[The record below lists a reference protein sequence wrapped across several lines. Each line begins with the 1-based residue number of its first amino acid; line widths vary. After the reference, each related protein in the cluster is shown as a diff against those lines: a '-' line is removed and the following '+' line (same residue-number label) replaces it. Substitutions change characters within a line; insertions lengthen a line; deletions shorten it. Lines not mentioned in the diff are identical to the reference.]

1 MINPRIIRESRGGTK
16 KVKEY
21 YQIHELAKLFDL
33 CPDTLRYYE
42 EKGLLHPARGENR
55 YRRYGI
61 QDVCT
66 LNIIRALRE
75 LDLPT
80 RTIRDYLE
88 RRSVGETM
96 ALLDREEEL
105 LDRRMAELE
114 EAKREAAER
123 RQRLERYRAVEALRP
138 EWVVEEARPY
148 VFLEED
154 FILEKEIDFQLKR
167 LAQRHQDYIQ
177 IIGSQCMG
185 AALDQDSLERGVYN
199 HFSRVFF
206 LTRPGLPCDDR
217 LPAGEYAR
225 LYYRGPY
232 EALEDHL
239 TLLTGFVTAEGRRPA
254 GPPLELYRIDA
265 HDTNRVEEYVT
276 ELQIRVEG

>member
-1 MINPRIIRESRGGTK
+1 M
-16 KVKEY
+16 KEF

-42 EKGLLHPARGENR
+42 EKGLLHPVRGENR
-55 YRRYGI
+55 YRMYGI

-80 RTIRDYLE
+80 REIGTYLE
-88 RRSVGETM
+88 RRSVGETLELLTREE
-96 ALLDREEEL
+96 ALLQ
-105 LDRRMAELE
+105 RRMAELE
-114 EAKREAAER
+114 RARQEAEDR
-123 RQRLERYRAVEALRP
+123 RRRLERYRSVA
-138 EWVVEEARPY
+138 EERTELVREPDRPY
-148 VFLEED
+148 VFLEKD

-167 LAQRHQDYIQ
+167 LEHRHQDYIQ
-177 IIGSQCMG
+177 VIGSQCMG
-185 AALDQDSLERGVYN
+185 AALDEESLKAGIYN

-206 LTRPGLPCDDR
+206 LTSEGLPYDDI

-232 EALEDHL
+232 DRLREHLER
-239 TLLTGFVTAEGRRPA
+239 LLSDLRKMGRRPVGA
-254 GPPLELYRIDA
+254 PLELYRIDA
-265 HDTNRVEEYVT
+265 HDTNLETEYVT
-276 ELQIRVEG
+276 ELQVRLCAP

>member
-1 MINPRIIRESRGGTK
+1 M
-16 KVKEY
+16 KEY
-21 YQIHELAKLFDL
+21 NHSYESASLLAL

-80 RTIRDYLE
+80 QTIRGYLE
-88 RRSVGETM
+88 RRSVGETL

-105 LDRRMAELE
+105 LVRRMAELE
-114 EAKREAAER
+114 EARQEAEDR

-138 EWVVEEARPY
+138 EWVTEEERPY

-185 AALDQDSLERGVYN
+185 AAVDQSSLERGIFN

-206 LTRPGLPCDDR
+206 LTKPGLPYDDR

-232 EALEDHL
+232 EALERHL
-239 TLLTGFVTAEGRRPA
+239 ALLTGFVSAAGRRPA

>member
-1 MINPRIIRESRGGTK
+1 M
-16 KVKEY
+16 KEF

-42 EKGLLHPARGENR
+42 EKGLLHPVRGENR
-55 YRRYGI
+55 YRLYGI

-80 RTIRDYLE
+80 REIGAYLE
-88 RRSVGETM
+88 RRSVGETLQ
-96 ALLDREEEL
+96 LLDREEEL

-114 EAKREAAER
+114 AARGEAEDR
-123 RQRLERYRAVEALRP
+123 RRRLERYRGVAAGRTEL
-138 EWVVEEARPY
+138 VEEPERPY
-148 VFLEED
+148 VFLEKD

-167 LAQRHQDYIQ
+167 LEQRHQDYIQ
-177 IIGSQCMG
+177 VIGSQCMG
-185 AALDQDSLERGVYN
+185 AVMDEQSLARGIYN

-206 LTRPGLPCDDR
+206 LTSPGLPYDDE

-232 EALEDHL
+232 DRLQIHLEQL
-239 TLLTGFVTAEGRRPA
+239 MSGIAGLGRRPA

-265 HDTNRVEEYVT
+265 HDTNLEEEYVT
-276 ELQIRVEG
+276 ELQVRLVP